1 MVHNFWVPYNF
12 SNLRHTPIMSNS
24 IFILYTGSPLKAH
37 LTRLGQFVTQCYMT
51 SFGHKF
57 SPKLCTFGCYLEC
70 KKGVEGLFY
79 VFCFFSL
86 ECMSE
91 IRRTSGHTANPYNIQ
106 SNSAKID
113 YAGNLDGD
121 YLRCLL
127 YSMSHTVLTPICGFS
142 EI

>member
-12 SNLRHTPIMSNS
+12 SNLRPTPIMSNS

-91 IRRTSGHTANPYNIQ
+91 IRRTSGHTIRTTFSQIVQRQTTQEIQ
-106 SNSAKID
+106 MEIT
-113 YAGNLDGD
+113 
-121 YLRCLL
+121 CVVFL